1 MKIYVKT
8 LMNETPSFDV
18 KPTTRVGP
26 TLSIPLS
33 TLCGANGIT
42 ASKIQGEAT
51 SVLAKA
57 AAEEM
62 CRFWTSSEGLAV
74 KQYLETKVVRPGESE
89 SHCSRVR
96 EGFLHLDSGAS
107 LDELLI
113 EASRFFVLKALN
125 CDTAAPKLA
134 TGESPAKRARI
145 AASASTCGGAQLSPS
160 WEVDQVWHALLL
172 FPQIYYQLCMRLTNE
187 IICHDPRS
195 ADEDQAGRYS
205 FTFKKY
211 YKLFGKGPPS
221 KLWPLPSGWVHDP
234 ELCKDPLNLKVM
246 IEKKE
251 GIPSDQQRIIFA
263 GKQLE
268 DDDTLQDCKIPH
280 MSTLLLVLRLRGC

>member
-1 MKIYVKT
+1 MQIYVKT
-8 LMNETPSFDV
+8 LTGKTPSFDV
-18 KPTTRVGP
+18 KPTTKVGP

-33 TLCGANGIT
+33 TLCGATGIT

-74 KQYLETKVVRPGESE
+74 KQYLETRVVRFGEFQSC
-89 SHCSRVR
+89 CSRVK
-96 EGFLHLDSGAS
+96 EGFVHIDSGAS

-134 TGESPAKRARI
+134 TGESPAKRARTH
-145 AASASTCGGAQLSPS
+145 AAASTCGGAQLSPS

-211 YKLFGKGPPS
+211 YKLFAKGPPS
-221 KLWPLPSGWVHDP
+221 KFWPLPSGWAHDP
-234 ELCKDPLNLKVM
+234 ELCKDSLNLKVM
-246 IEKKE
+246 IEDKE
-251 GIPSDQQRIIFA
+251 GIPPDEQRLIFA

-268 DDDTLQDCKIPH
+268 DDDTLQDCDIPQQ
-280 MSTLLLVLRLRGC
+280 STLHLFLRLRGC